1 MSMLRSW
8 PFYLV
13 LLISAIAVAADQPP
27 PAKAP
32 AKPAP
37 KPDENI
43 LREQTIY
50 VPYSKLPKVFEQP
63 GRGVF
68 LPYEEFQ
75 KLWEQARAALAKPP
89 EVKPPVAALL
99 TEINSEAAVGDEV
112 VTVTANLKI
121 ELLTEGWHE
130 VPLRLGD
137 AAILSAR
144 QGDQPARIIAKPD
157 VGYVL
162 LLQKKTPAPEQVTV
176 TLQYSKAFTKSPG
189 QNVVSFQAPQA
200 PVNQWRIRVPQAG
213 VKVNVQPLVAATEEP
228 PPAAPAGGK
237 PAPKPKPE
245 TVVMAFVGAA
255 PSVQI
260 DWTPKAEGAM
270 GLTAL
275 ATVQTEQQ
283 VSIDEGVVRTTDP
296 AGVHNQPRGTGR
308 IGHRGARRSKGAE
321 RLRPERQGMEGRTS
335 RGLEQDHGPA
345 VPAGQGD
352 PAAAGRNGEIQRRP
366 AAEADCGAGRAG
378 LGCGPPAGRRRGASR
393 SDVAGRAGHAR
404 RLAAT
409 GRQRTAT
416 DAGQHAPGTSRS
428 AFRPCPSS

>member
-1 MSMLRSW
+1 MFMLRSW
-8 PFYLV
+8 PFCLV
-13 LLISAIAVAADQPP
+13 LLFSAISAAAEPP
-27 PAKAP
+27 PPTEAP
-32 AKPAP
+32 AQPAP
-37 KPDENI
+37 KPDEPI

-99 TEINSEAAVGDEV
+99 TEISSEATVGDEV
-112 VTVTANLKI
+112 VNVTANLKI

-144 QGDQPARIIAKPD
+144 QGDAPARIAAKPD

-162 LLQKKTPAPEQVTV
+162 LLQKKTPEPEQIAV

-245 TVVMAFVGAA
+245 TVVMAFVG
-255 PSVQI
+255 
-260 DWTPKAEGAM
+260 G
-270 GLTAL
+270 
-275 ATVQTEQQ
+275 
-283 VSIDEGVVRTTDP
+283 DP
-296 AGVHNQPRGTGR
+296 GR
-308 IGHRGARRSKGAE
+308 RQD
-321 RLRPERQGMEGRTS
+321 RQGGSEQNQDKGGGS
-335 RGLEQDHGPA
+335 RHVSVL
-345 VPAGQGD
+345 
-352 PAAAGRNGEIQRRP
+352 
-366 AAEADCGAGRAG
+366 
-378 LGCGPPAGRRRGASR
+378 RGS
-393 SDVAGRAGHAR
+393 
-404 RLAAT
+404 
-409 GRQRTAT
+409 
-416 DAGQHAPGTSRS
+416 
-428 AFRPCPSS
+428 